1 MKKLLLK
8 SILLLCAL
16 VVGTSSSWATEV
28 TYTVNTRTQVTVSD
42 GTAPTGSSASFL
54 NTYNPSSAAPA
65 QMTGGNSQTLTL
77 SGYNGYNITNIT
89 LSMKSNKSSGSGKL
103 SYSTDGGTTFTY
115 IVGSSTTTVGFNNAA
130 WNGSWSTSFV
140 DVSKDVNIKC
150 SLSNLII
157 KIEATANSLFCESY
171 SLTYSAFDATT
182 DPTITFNN
190 GSVNVGQT
198 LNLST
203 LFTSN
208 SDAPAVYSITTG
220 GDKASLDGSTL
231 TGVAVGSV
239 TVQAS
244 QARSG
249 IYRAAT
255 ETATIT
261 VSAAKELSS
270 IAITTPPTKTTYEPG
285 ELFDPTGMVVTATY
299 SDASTDDVT
308 VSCTYSPDV
317 ALTLSDD
324 EITVSYTEGGVT
336 KTATQ
341 AITVTDCVE
350 LPFAWAGGS
359 SSNLTAIIGITASGL
374 GSDYADNDTNR
385 PYLVKFDTNND
396 FILIKTDGQPG
407 RVEVDV
413 KMLGGGNTS
422 KITVQG
428 SSDGSSFHDVEVLT
442 ISGSQNDVLNLK
454 TTKAFAATD
463 RYVKLLF
470 TKGSNVGVGP
480 ISIAEYAD
488 VVLVPSKTYTTLTSA
503 YALDFTSVSSNLKAY
518 IATEVSGGAVQMTQ
532 VNKVPAN
539 TGLVLKATTPG
550 SAVNVPILVGN
561 ADNVSGNKMAG
572 SATETTAITEN
583 GGYILSNGVFQ
594 PATAGTLAAG
604 KAYLNIA
611 VSARE
616 LELSFDENDVT
627 AISEL
632 TTTNCT
638 NNTNEYFDLQGR
650 KVAQPT
656 KGLYIVNGRKVIIK

>member
-16 VVGTSSSWATEV
+16 ITGTNAWAGVV
-28 TYTVNTRTQVTVSD
+28 TYTVSTRTAVDAS
-42 GTAPTGSSASFL
+42 GTAPAGSSATFL
-54 NTYNPSSAAPA
+54 NTYNPSTAAPA
-65 QMTGGNSQTLTL
+65 QMTGNNSQTLTL

-89 LSMKSNKSSGSGKL
+89 LSMRSNSKSGSGKL

-115 IVGSSTTTVGFNNAA
+115 IVGSSTDTFGFNNAA
-130 WNGSWSTSFV
+130 WNGSWSTDFV
-140 DVSKDVNIKC
+140 DISKNVDIKC

-208 SDAPAVYSITTG
+208 SDAPAVYSITNG
-220 GDKASLDGSTL
+220 GDKASLDGTTL
-231 TGVAVGSV
+231 TGVAVGDV
-239 TVQAS
+239 TIQAS

-261 VSAAKELSS
+261 VNAAKELSS
-270 IAITTPPTKTTYEPG
+270 IAITTPPTKITYEPG

-299 SDASTDDVT
+299 SDASTDNVT

-413 KMLGGGNTS
+413 KMLGGSNSS

-454 TTKAFAATD
+454 TTKAFTTTD

-480 ISIAEYAD
+480 IRIATYAPLSISPA
-488 VVLVPSKTYTTLTSA
+488 KTYTTLTSD

-561 ADNVSGNKMAG
+561 ADDVSGNKMAG

-594 PATAGTLAAG
+594 PATTGTLAAG
-604 KAYLNIA
+604 KAYLAIA

-616 LELSFDENDVT
+616 LVLNFDENDVT
-627 AISEL
+627 AISEV
-632 TTTNCT
+632 TNTNRT

-656 KGLYIVNGRKVIIK
+656 KGLYIVNGKKVMVK